1 MQMRSAY
8 RAAGQENMHS
18 YNLGIRLVRNADN
31 SRTGSVTAGER
42 ALQAETSGKI
52 LIAYFTRGGNT
63 RGIANEIKAQTGADL
78 YEITLADPYSTDYN
92 TVLMEAQEDQHK
104 QARPKLKEHVQN
116 MADYDI
122 ILLGSPNRNGST
134 GVLVENFK
142 TGAEE
147 AGHTVDVIDVCHA
160 DIHPCIGCVKCGYEG
175 SCVQKDDV
183 EQIRKKLLASDMVVF
198 ESRGKPDVSYDSL
211 LHSDRH
217 SGISTP
223 PP

>member
-175 SCVQKDDV
+175 PCVQKDDV
-183 EQIRKKLLASDMVVF
+183 EQIRKMLLASDMVVF
-198 ESRGKPDVSYDSL
+198 ES
-211 LHSDRH
+211 
-217 SGISTP
+217 
-223 PP
+223 

>member
-8 RAAGQENMHS
+8 RAAGQEDMHS

-175 SCVQKDDV
+175 PCVQKDDV

-198 ESRGKPDVSYDSL
+198 ES
-211 LHSDRH
+211 
-217 SGISTP
+217 
-223 PP
+223 

>member
-183 EQIRKKLLASDMVVF
+183 EQIHKKLLASDMVVF
-198 ESRGKPDVSYDSL
+198 ES
-211 LHSDRH
+211 
-217 SGISTP
+217 
-223 PP
+223 

>member
-175 SCVQKDDV
+175 PCVQKDDV

-198 ESRGKPDVSYDSL
+198 ES
-211 LHSDRH
+211 
-217 SGISTP
+217 
-223 PP
+223 

>member
-198 ESRGKPDVSYDSL
+198 ES
-211 LHSDRH
+211 
-217 SGISTP
+217 
-223 PP
+223 

>member
-8 RAAGQENMHS
+8 RAAGQEDMHS

-198 ESRGKPDVSYDSL
+198 ES
-211 LHSDRH
+211 
-217 SGISTP
+217 
-223 PP
+223 

>member
-18 YNLGIRLVRNADN
+18 YNLGIRLVRNADT

-63 RGIANEIKAQTGADL
+63 RGITNEIKAQTGADL

-175 SCVQKDDV
+175 PCVQKDDV

-198 ESRGKPDVSYDSL
+198 ES
-211 LHSDRH
+211 
-217 SGISTP
+217 
-223 PP
+223 

>member
-92 TVLMEAQEDQHK
+92 TVLMEAREDQHK

-198 ESRGKPDVSYDSL
+198 ES
-211 LHSDRH
+211 
-217 SGISTP
+217 
-223 PP
+223 